1 MEIKVCIGSACHLKG
16 SYEVISIFKNYI
28 ASHDYDQR
36 IVLKSSFCLGK
47 CSDAVSVQVDNE
59 RIFSVSPESA
69 QMFIELLGQQ
79 VIGQQAIGQQA
90 IGQQTINVQRVSK

>member
-69 QMFIELLGQQ
+69 QMFIELLS
-79 VIGQQAIGQQA
+79 
-90 IGQQTINVQRVSK
+90 QQTINVKQVGK

>member
-36 IVLKSSFCLGK
+36 IILKSSFCLGK

-79 VIGQQAIGQQA
+79 
-90 IGQQTINVQRVSK
+90 TINVKQVGK